1 MALDRVRAGFA
12 GADPDGL
19 VDVRYKYLAIADA
32 AGLGRAPDRLDRGT
46 EILVRDHDL
55 DFHLRQEV
63 DDIFGAPIKLGMALL
78 ATEALRFQDSYALD
92 SRLLQRLLHFIEL
105 ERLDDR
111 LDLFH
116 FFETPH
122 RPRCAAD
129 RFCPFLG
136 GGKPAPRARG
146 SIASDRGSR
155 HRAPVKG
162 SALGRTLGRR
172 PVNRQSGELSGGRSD
187 RRSPFAR
194 AKDPPR
200 CEPGLCD
207 HRSPRLGDCDQMSEH
222 TRMAPSHWP
231 LRRANGAVFVAIP
244 VLHEDRA
251 DKVWAQL
258 PGQIAA
264 GQPFAFEVA
273 AYLRTLC
280 VNRAAAAD
288 PAIVAQRARR
298 LVEMCDL
305 QRRAAH
311 RAGPAGFSQ
320 RRGHH
325 FLLALR
331 PRLTN
336 R

>member
-1 MALDRVRAGFA
+1 
-12 GADPDGL
+12 
-19 VDVRYKYLAIADA
+19 
-32 AGLGRAPDRLDRGT
+32 
-46 EILVRDHDL
+46 
-55 DFHLRQEV
+55 
-63 DDIFGAPIKLGMALL
+63 
-78 ATEALRFQDSYALD
+78 
-92 SRLLQRLLHFIEL
+92 
-105 ERLDDR
+105 
-111 LDLFH
+111 
-116 FFETPH
+116 
-122 RPRCAAD
+122 
-129 RFCPFLG
+129 
-136 GGKPAPRARG
+136 
-146 SIASDRGSR
+146 
-155 HRAPVKG
+155 
-162 SALGRTLGRR
+162 
-172 PVNRQSGELSGGRSD
+172 
-187 RRSPFAR
+187 
-194 AKDPPR
+194 
-200 CEPGLCD
+200 
-207 HRSPRLGDCDQMSEH
+207 MSEH

-298 LVEMCDL
+298 LVEMRDL

-336 R
+336 RSTLTACPYHYSSAGERRIFEFTRGASRPALPGAGVRARRAT